1 MRHLHSLHF
10 LFFDL
15 RSVLCG
21 FSSASASIL
30 VFQINNLAGF
40 GSPQKIKLSFG
51 TPNAFNGL
59 TQLGGGNSAAAI
71 SQDGFAQG
79 TLQSASIGQDGT
91 ITGQFTNG
99 LTESLAQVALA
110 TFTNPEGLKRSTNN
124 YFQTTANSG
133 TALVTAPL
141 SGSAGSIQ
149 SGSLE
154 SSNVDIGSEFTQLVS
169 AQRGYQVNAQ
179 AFSAANQM
187 LQETANL
194 LR

>member
-1 MRHLHSLHF
+1 M
-10 LFFDL
+10 
-15 RSVLCG
+15 V
-21 FSSASASIL
+21 AMAM
-30 VFQINNLAGF
+30 AGF